1 MHHGG
6 IETTWPSSL
15 FDVQNRTYAATCCA
29 MNGTKVRAVV
39 NTAYTIFLVESYK
52 GTKKL
57 FSFTPS
63 VDHSRIDENS
73 PVLARGDQQQVPR
86 LGNPRAIRHS
96 TEMRLQ
102 AQTKTLPIAIA
113 SSRTPTCLKEVGLGE
128 RLTRRTRQGIY
139 LYMRNR

>member
-6 IETTWPSSL
+6 TETIWPSSL

-39 NTAYTIFLVESYK
+39 NTPYTTFLVESYK
-52 GTKKL
+52 STKTL
-57 FSFTPS
+57 FSLTAS

-73 PVLARGDQQQVPR
+73 PVRARGDQQQVPK
-86 LGNPRAIRHS
+86 LGNPQVIRHS

-102 AQTKTLPIAIA
+102 AQTRTLPIAID
-113 SSRTPTCLKEVGLGE
+113 SSRTPTCLKKVGLGE